1 MAPGQPTYVPVDS
14 SSGLWER
21 LTHWASENKTVVYTI
36 AGVGIAV
43 TGAGVIYYLNDNVC
57 AIATVSILM
66 MSDIS
71 AGTLRLCVG
80 YHCTNN
86 EQTLTNFQLETAE
99 RQRHNTKVEQEGEEK
114 AKGSRSQS

>member
-66 MSDIS
+66 MSDIF
-71 AGTLRLCVG
+71 AGTLWLCIG
-80 YHCTNN
+80 WISLH
-86 EQTLTNFQLETAE
+86 
-99 RQRHNTKVEQEGEEK
+99 
-114 AKGSRSQS
+114 

>member
-1 MAPGQPTYVPVDS
+1 MSGPTPSMAPGQPTLVPVDP

-57 AIATVSILM
+57 LRRPHDDAVLNIVARM
-66 MSDIS
+66 M
-71 AGTLRLCVG
+71 RLC
-80 YHCTNN
+80 
-86 EQTLTNFQLETAE
+86 
-99 RQRHNTKVEQEGEEK
+99 
-114 AKGSRSQS
+114 AKP

>member
-1 MAPGQPTYVPVDS
+1 MSGPIPSMAPGQPTVVPVDP

-57 AIATVSILM
+57 PAAVSLMIAFLILSPERCGPVSNHTVIQ
-66 MSDIS
+66 II
-71 AGTLRLCVG
+71 VG
-80 YHCTNN
+80 
-86 EQTLTNFQLETAE
+86 
-99 RQRHNTKVEQEGEEK
+99 
-114 AKGSRSQS
+114 

>member
-1 MAPGQPTYVPVDS
+1 MSGPIPSMAPGQPTVVPVDP

-57 AIATVSILM
+57 FHAAFYLMTLCLIL
-66 MSDIS
+66 SP
-71 AGTLRLCVG
+71 
-80 YHCTNN
+80 
-86 EQTLTNFQLETAE
+86 E
-99 RQRHNTKVEQEGEEK
+99 
-114 AKGSRSQS
+114 